1 MPTIDNYQ
9 APEYLKVLTGADG
22 IETATLG
29 KMKELLEAGKSFL
42 EGQTAWNEIPRAY
55 DILSG
60 DSPGK
65 LAGYSTLSINRI
77 KMNFRNL
84 VATVAN
90 LKPTGQALTKNREMI
105 QSVDRLNRMKS
116 HWWTSTFADRK
127 YRKACQWT
135 CALGISY
142 LEPWYDPNF
151 YAPGRGEIAV
161 KVRGPAAVY
170 PVMLTE
176 DNDLQKAY
184 AVTIAEP
191 IPLHIV
197 MANYPQFASVIVPT
211 RSFSGWMGRLWDR
224 VRRPTAQQNGVLGVL
239 ATPQRSIGHEMPIV
253 DVYTTYIMD
262 PSVNNTGQDIPMGD
276 PGTSWEY
283 TVPFVGKQ
291 IASGLRDLRGQ
302 PILRTA
308 TAEDCRLFPLRRRV
322 IWTDTCVLKDGSSPY
337 LHGRVPLVPLRFD
350 DQPWDYL
357 GTSII
362 HDTWKIQ
369 KAINQIWRAI
379 VDSVLVRLQ
388 PPLKY
393 DPNVIDPA
401 AMARIN
407 TRIPGQTIQGALGM
421 GDPVAPLLPVAFWDV
436 PQWIIQVITMLYDEL
451 DKLSVVKDLMAVA
464 KAKQVPSADS
474 IEKILEAAGPVV
486 QDICRG
492 GEEVTSQFDQL
503 FYPMALQF
511 WGADKVFHV
520 LGEDGALKESI
531 DFDPGNIIPSHLPGE
546 DRRQPSQFATWERTR
561 WTIDQLSYEIEP
573 FSQAQVSR
581 IGRNLVLLQARKSGV
596 TVSNHTI
603 GKGLT
608 INVGELPLMR
618 SGKVAVTEFEKV
630 EVETEMMHAMQEDMQ
645 AGQPQQGQGRG
656 RPNSNQTPPS
666 LKSKDGGTRSTIA
679 TSR

>member
-1 MPTIDNYQ
+1 
-9 APEYLKVLTGADG
+9 
-22 IETATLG
+22 
-29 KMKELLEAGKSFL
+29 
-42 EGQTAWNEIPRAY
+42 
-55 DILSG
+55 
-60 DSPGK
+60 
-65 LAGYSTLSINRI
+65 
-77 KMNFRNL
+77 
-84 VATVAN
+84 
-90 LKPTGQALTKNREMI
+90 
-105 QSVDRLNRMKS
+105 
-116 HWWTSTFADRK
+116 
-127 YRKACQWT
+127 
-135 CALGISY
+135 
-142 LEPWYDPNF
+142 
-151 YAPGRGEIAV
+151 
-161 KVRGPAAVY
+161 
-170 PVMLTE
+170 
-176 DNDLQKAY
+176 
-184 AVTIAEP
+184 
-191 IPLHIV
+191 
-197 MANYPQFASVIVPT
+197 
-211 RSFSGWMGRLWDR
+211 
-224 VRRPTAQQNGVLGVL
+224 
-239 ATPQRSIGHEMPIV
+239 
-253 DVYTTYIMD
+253 
-262 PSVNNTGQDIPMGD
+262 
-276 PGTSWEY
+276 
-283 TVPFVGKQ
+283 
-291 IASGLRDLRGQ
+291 
-302 PILRTA
+302 
-308 TAEDCRLFPLRRRV
+308 
-322 IWTDTCVLKDGSSPY
+322 
-337 LHGRVPLVPLRFD
+337 
-350 DQPWDYL
+350 
-357 GTSII
+357 
-362 HDTWKIQ
+362 
-369 KAINQIWRAI
+369 
-379 VDSVLVRLQ
+379 
-388 PPLKY
+388 
-393 DPNVIDPA
+393 VIDPA

-407 TRIPGQTIQGALGM
+407 TRIPGQTIQGSLGM

-581 IGRNLVLLQARKSGV
+581 IGRNLVLLRARKDGV

-603 GKGLT
+603 GKGLNL
-608 INVGELPLMR
+608 NVGELPLMR